1 MTQIPRTGA
10 AAWLPPVIVGALF
23 MVVNSTVGA
32 LDAVI
37 VRFVAVDVHPFGIVF
52 FRNLFSLLFLAFFL
66 PRIGP
71 NPFRSSM
78 WPVHFLRAVLK
89 LAALIAYFYAV
100 TLLPLSVAITV
111 AFTTPLFVSLGSML
125 FLGERPRPLRLLA
138 LAAGFTGVYIV
149 LRPDTVPV
157 GMGALLALGAA
168 IGLAG
173 VALLMKV
180 SSSREPALRIVLFNL
195 LVTVPVA
202 FLLCL
207 PVWSTPSPFSLLLL
221 AIQGA
226 GGLAAQFAFARA
238 MKLADASLLILV
250 DFIRLPLAVFLG
262 LTLFNE
268 PVEIEIF
275 LGGGIIL
282 AALLLLLSHER
293 RADPRAS

>member
-1 MTQIPRTGA
+1 
-10 AAWLPPVIVGALF
+10 
-23 MVVNSTVGA
+23 
-32 LDAVI
+32 
-37 VRFVAVDVHPFGIVF
+37 
-52 FRNLFSLLFLAFFL
+52 
-66 PRIGP
+66 
-71 NPFRSSM
+71 
-78 WPVHFLRAVLK
+78 
-89 LAALIAYFYAV
+89 
-100 TLLPLSVAITV
+100 
-111 AFTTPLFVSLGSML
+111 
-125 FLGERPRPLRLLA
+125 
-138 LAAGFTGVYIV
+138 
-149 LRPDTVPV
+149 
-157 GMGALLALGAA
+157 
-168 IGLAG
+168 

-262 LTLFNE
+262 LTLFDE

-282 AALLLLLSHER
+282 AALLLLLRHEQR
-293 RADPRAS
+293 VDLRAS

>member
-1 MTQIPRTGA
+1 MA
-10 AAWLPPVIVGALF
+10 VNSAVGAF
-23 MVVNSTVGA
+23 
-32 LDAVI
+32 DAVI
-37 VRFVAVDVHPFGIVF
+37 VRLVAQEVHPFGIVF

-66 PRIGP
+66 RRIGP

-78 WPVHFLRAVLK
+78 WPVHCLRAVMK
-89 LAALIAYFYAV
+89 LAALVAYFYAV
-100 TLLPLSVAITV
+100 TLLPLSVAIAV
-111 AFTTPLFVSLGSML
+111 AFTTPLFVSLGSLL

-138 LAAGFTGVYIV
+138 LAAGFGGVWIV

-157 GMGALLALGAA
+157 GTGAFLALGAA
-168 IGLAG
+168 VGLAG

-207 PVWSTPSPFSLLLL
+207 PVWTTPSIGSLLLL
-221 AIQGA
+221 AVQGA

-262 LTLFNE
+262 LALFGE
-268 PVEIEIF
+268 PVEVEVFI
-275 LGGGIIL
+275 GGGVIL
-282 AALLLLLSHER
+282 ASLLLLLRQER
-293 RADPRAS
+293 KAARQGP

>member
-1 MTQIPRTGA
+1 
-10 AAWLPPVIVGALF
+10 
-23 MVVNSTVGA
+23 
-32 LDAVI
+32 
-37 VRFVAVDVHPFGIVF
+37 
-52 FRNLFSLLFLAFFL
+52 
-66 PRIGP
+66 
-71 NPFRSSM
+71 
-78 WPVHFLRAVLK
+78 
-89 LAALIAYFYAV
+89 V

-149 LRPDTVPV
+149 LRPDTVPI
-157 GMGALLALGAA
+157 GMGAILALGAA

-202 FLLCL
+202 LLLCL

-262 LTLFNE
+262 LALFNE
-268 PVEIEIF
+268 PVEMEIF

-282 AALLLLLSHER
+282 AALLLLLRHEQ

>member
-1 MTQIPRTGA
+1 
-10 AAWLPPVIVGALF
+10 
-23 MVVNSTVGA
+23 
-32 LDAVI
+32 
-37 VRFVAVDVHPFGIVF
+37 
-52 FRNLFSLLFLAFFL
+52 
-66 PRIGP
+66 
-71 NPFRSSM
+71 
-78 WPVHFLRAVLK
+78 
-89 LAALIAYFYAV
+89 
-100 TLLPLSVAITV
+100 
-111 AFTTPLFVSLGSML
+111 
-125 FLGERPRPLRLLA
+125 
-138 LAAGFTGVYIV
+138 
-149 LRPDTVPV
+149 
-157 GMGALLALGAA
+157 MGALLALGAA

-195 LVTVPVA
+195 LVTVLVA

-238 MKLADASLLILV
+238 MKLADASLLLILV

-268 PVEIEIF
+268 PVEMEIF

-282 AALLLLLSHER
+282 AALLLLLRHER
-293 RADPRAS
+293 RADPQTS

>member
-1 MTQIPRTGA
+1 
-10 AAWLPPVIVGALF
+10 
-23 MVVNSTVGA
+23 
-32 LDAVI
+32 
-37 VRFVAVDVHPFGIVF
+37 
-52 FRNLFSLLFLAFFL
+52 
-66 PRIGP
+66 
-71 NPFRSSM
+71 
-78 WPVHFLRAVLK
+78 
-89 LAALIAYFYAV
+89 
-100 TLLPLSVAITV
+100 
-111 AFTTPLFVSLGSML
+111 
-125 FLGERPRPLRLLA
+125 
-138 LAAGFTGVYIV
+138 
-149 LRPDTVPV
+149 
-157 GMGALLALGAA
+157 MGALLALGAA

-207 PVWSTPSPFSLLLL
+207 PVWSTPSLFSLLFL

-262 LTLFNE
+262 LALFNE

-282 AALLLLLSHER
+282 AALLLLLRHEQ